1 MPGTVI
7 PPVPHRPPV
16 APTQEALE
24 YADLAIIDLAKAETA
39 EGRAELA
46 VQLRGALS
54 THGFFYVINHG
65 YTQAQNERIFDI
77 ADLPF
82 THFSEEEKREY
93 AAKIVEGGSFQGFK
107 ARGFWVLSSLCTIDA
122 GVRDQLEHYNINH
135 DITRKQHPEVL
146 RPLLPEIEAFITFN
160 HVEILHKLLRLY
172 AIGLE
177 IPEDTFINQHN
188 YSAPSYSIDFH
199 YPRSEDDETKTK
211 NTWLKGH
218 TDIGSVTILWSQP
231 VSALQIM
238 SPDGKWRWIRH
249 IENALVV
256 NSGDAMEY
264 LSGGFYKATI
274 HRVVQPP
281 PDQRGLTRL
290 GVFYFAMT
298 DDDVRLIPHAESP
311 VLQRHG
317 IVRRVPDAS
326 APTMEAYRKGR
337 TSSYGLIELQKKGNG
352 VEEEIVAGIVVKHYH

>member
-7 PPVPHRPPV
+7 PPVPHRTPV
-16 APTQEALE
+16 APTKEALE

-39 EGRAELA
+39 EGRTELA
-46 VQLRGALS
+46 VQLREALS
-54 THGFFYVINHG
+54 TQGFFYVINHG
-65 YTQAQNERIFDI
+65 YTQAQNERIFDV

-82 THFSEEEKREY
+82 SYVSEGEKREY
-93 AAKIVEGGSFQGFK
+93 AANIKEGGSYQGYK
-107 ARGFWVLSSLCTIDA
+107 LRELWTINA
-122 GVRDQLEHYNINH
+122 GVRDQLEHYNINR

-146 RPLLPEIEAFITFN
+146 RPLLPEIGAFAKFN

-188 YSAPSYSIDFH
+188 YSALGESYVRFMKY

-218 TDIGSVTILWSQP
+218 TDLGSVTILWSQP

-256 NSGDAMEY
+256 NSGDTMEF

-290 GVFYFAMT
+290 GVFYFAMP
-298 DDDVRLIPHAESP
+298 DDDVRLIPYMGSP

-337 TSSYGLIELQKKGNG
+337 TSSFGLAEFQKKGNG
-352 VEEEIVAGIVVKHYH
+352 IEEEIVAGIVVKHYF